1 MADETEEF
9 RRGLVAVLNSKKT
22 DRQVLEEW
30 YGEVWDTDELQRD
43 FIVQAFYAPF
53 VIVTRRKDGVR
64 GSLMFQDHPRYYFKF
79 ERK

>member
-9 RRGLVAVLNSKKT
+9 RRGLVAVLNSNKT